1 MVLNRIRKILNYD
14 HLKIICQTQISPEEV
29 ENLFKNLKSRNNEG
43 MRESIAESEISEA
56 STETAST
63 VTTASNVFDATV
75 AAFEASENLENIEI
89 SENVEIPDITIEKPS
104 PQPEPELVEVE
115 KMAEEDLTN
124 DPEISGYET
133 PKTNTTSEEP
143 ENFSA
148 IEKVVNPNFEVE
160 KSDSQVTDGNL
171 TSEKPLEEIDPD
183 SVGVKDLPGES
194 PDYENFDF
202 VASSTEVEQEA
213 SAYEDFDLFGQ
224 IKGEATP
231 QDSPIM
237 TRKSVT
243 FNDEIEEKT
252 ISDSEPGSEDI
263 SKGLNIFENQNLLTK
278 FYKDL
283 KF

>member
-1 MVLNRIRKILNYD
+1 MIIIY
-14 HLKIICQTQISPEEV
+14 HSKIIFQTQISPEEV

-89 SENVEIPDITIEKPS
+89 SQSVEIPDITIEKPS
-104 PQPEPELVEVE
+104 PQPEPELVDEE
-115 KMAEEDLTN
+115 KMSEEVFTSE
-124 DPEISGYET
+124 PESPVNET
-133 PKTNTTSEEP
+133 PKTNTKAEQP
-143 ENFSA
+143 ENFSE
-148 IEKVVNPNFEVE
+148 IEKVVDPNFEVE
-160 KSDSQVTDGNL
+160 KAGVQLTDGNQ
-171 TSEKPLEEIDPD
+171 TSENQIEETEI
-183 SVGVKDLPGES
+183 KNLPEES
-194 PDYENFDF
+194 PNYENFDF
-202 VASSTEVEQEA
+202 VASSTEVEPEA
-213 SAYEDFDLFGQ
+213 PAYEDFDLFGQ

-263 SKGLNIFENQNLLTK
+263 RKGLNIF
-278 FYKDL
+278 
-283 KF
+283 

>member
-43 MRESIAESEISEA
+43 TRESIAESEISEA

-89 SENVEIPDITIEKPS
+89 SQSVEIPDITIEKPS

-124 DPEISGYET
+124 EFHDPEISGHDT

-143 ENFSA
+143 ENYSE
-148 IEKVVNPNFEVE
+148 IEKVVDPNFEVE

-183 SVGVKDLPGES
+183 SVGVKDLSGES

-213 SAYEDFDLFGQ
+213 PAYEDFDLFGQ

-263 SKGLNIFENQNLLTK
+263 SKGLNI
-278 FYKDL
+278 
-283 KF
+283 

>member
-1 MVLNRIRKILNYD
+1 
-14 HLKIICQTQISPEEV
+14 
-29 ENLFKNLKSRNNEG
+29 

-75 AAFEASENLENIEI
+75 AAFEASENLENN
-89 SENVEIPDITIEKPS
+89 ENSQSVEIPDITIEKPS
-104 PQPEPELVEVE
+104 PQPESESVDVE
-115 KMAEEDLTN
+115 KMPEEVFTSE
-124 DPEISGYET
+124 PESQVYET
-133 PKTNTTSEEP
+133 PKTNTKSEEP
-143 ENFSA
+143 EKFSE
-148 IEKVVNPNFEVE
+148 IGKVVDSSIDVE
-160 KSDSQVTDGNL
+160 NSDNQVTDESQ
-171 TSEKPLEEIDPD
+171 TSEKPVEKIEI
-183 SVGVKDLPGES
+183 KDLPGES

-202 VASSTEVEQEA
+202 VASSTEVEPEA
-213 SAYEDFDLFGQ
+213 PAYEDFDLFGQ

-263 SKGLNIFENQNLLTK
+263 SKGLNIFKKSQFFDQFL
-278 FYKDL
+278 
-283 KF
+283 